1 MCADA
6 RCERKAEHQAQHD
19 PLTVPVL
26 GGATASGKSALAL
39 ALAERFG
46 LEVISADAMMVY
58 RGLDIG
64 TAKPTRAERAR
75 VPHHLLDVAEP
86 DEPFSVARYVALA
99 EEAIGEVVARGTLP
113 LVVGGSGFYIRA
125 LTQGLPTTPAA
136 DPEAQRPLWERF
148 AREGLEGLEHDLDA
162 LSPEDAARA
171 QRNPR
176 RVVRALEVWER
187 TGRSPGDFPLTRP
200 RYRYSKRRLEVP
212 PRQLEQ
218 AVMARTEQM
227 FARGLIAEAER
238 LWRQYPDATTA
249 RQAIGY
255 KEVIAALAEHPDLTS
270 TRRTVIHAVT
280 QATPPLRQTAT
291 HLVSKRAGHGTVGG
305 RSSGGVAREPV
316 VVVCLRRLL
325 AATFCSS

>member
-1 MCADA
+1 MDG
-6 RCERKAEHQAQHD
+6 RKAEHV

-39 ALAERFG
+39 ALGGRFG

-75 VPHHLLDVAEP
+75 VPHHLIDVAEP

-99 EEAIGEVVARGTLP
+99 EEAIAEVTARGKVP

-136 DPEAQRPLWERF
+136 DLEAQRPFWERF
-148 AREGLEGLEHDLDA
+148 TREGLAGLERDLYA
-162 LSPEDAARA
+162 LSSEDARRA

-176 RVVRALEVWER
+176 RVIRALEVWDR
-187 TGRSPGDFPLTRP
+187 TGRSPSDFPLTRA

-212 PRQLEQ
+212 LEQLEQ
-218 AVMARTEQM
+218 AVTARTEQM
-227 FARGLIAEAER
+227 FAHGLIAEAER
-238 LWRQYPDATTA
+238 LWRRYPDATTA

-255 KEVIAALAEHPDLTS
+255 KEVIAALTEHPDQTS
-270 TRRTVIHAVT
+270 TRQTVNHTITHAVT
-280 QATPPLRQTAT
+280 RATLRYA
-291 HLVSKRAGHGTVGG
+291 KRQRTWFQK
-305 RSSGGVAREPV
+305 EPDMEP
-316 VVVCLRRLL
+316 L
-325 AATFCSS
+325 AAKEAAAWLESLL